1 MRVVTATGIGEI
13 DAEIASELKKN
24 GIEVVGECYYREA
37 LLSLAQERRADI
49 VIVSQHLPG
58 EKEMIEVIKD
68 LRMAG
73 LRLILLPGRR
83 DDESSLR
90 LAGRAAALGVYDMI
104 WDPVVPEKVA
114 ERVLNPA
121 TLAEAGV
128 EPEGEAP
135 VNVKSRK
142 WNKSDKKESVYVVF
156 GEHTEKVSNYLESR
170 GYRVIGED
178 RTLDAAAIM
187 ALNLDERPDAY
198 LILGSAQVCGAVDAG
213 IDYGETL
220 IESLKELKT
229 AAPDSRIVLIL
240 PESVEPEVYQN
251 ILYMGIYDI
260 YKTGS
265 VSLEQ
270 LPKMLSARKDITDFG
285 LNTLP
290 VPAGKP
296 GSREIALKTRKKDK
310 KSRVVFRALTALVRT
325 AFEKAAFISRK
336 SLELK
341 IDAFRPAG
349 GAGKAQEAATESRP
363 VKQEAPSKDEK
374 EKFPEM
380 PDSGARIR
388 EKATE
393 SEGRNRVAGA
403 QYQKLKVLLLGQKV
417 SSLGPQ
423 LLEQGL
429 EVATDPVDA
438 AVVVADAQ
446 GFGFAPADK
455 PLVVLGTGTI
465 VDFAVKKS
473 RPDAKVV
480 KDPESVVDALMEML
494 EKPKPVKNL
503 KVFPGGRSE
512 RGQSLA
518 LHSALYVVCPSR
530 PGQAGE
536 VAANMAKTVDGCAL
550 VCAAPESTG
559 ALALGIPE
567 GDLICSDWR
576 IPGSDAPVKWGGVTV
591 WPVDPFKFLNVKDAS
606 AHALVEQIKPKFN
619 LVVVDCAGNLE
630 IASRAPKTDGVIVLH
645 KEGDT
650 ADAATSYW
658 LKNYAGSNVFV
669 MSPSEVPDVL
679 SVENGFVMVKR
690 RAESAEGN
698 IKR

>member
-1 MRVVTATGIGEI
+1 MRVIILSNSPETISEYLSNAGHEVKECLSTDVAERLVEIHNPDAVLVFENVPEVSSVT
-13 DAEIASELKKN
+13 L
-24 GIEVVGECYYREA
+24 R
-37 LLSLAQERRADI
+37 
-49 VIVSQHLPG
+49 H
-58 EKEMIEVIKD
+58 VIKT
-68 LRMAG
+68 LVPRI
-73 LRLILLPGRR
+73 RVILIANKM
-83 DDESSLR
+83 SSLVPY
-90 LAGRAAALGVYDMI
+90 AAALGVRDYVFLPADCTQI
-104 WDPVVPEKVA
+104 LHRLE
-114 ERVLNPA
+114 NPA
-121 TLAEAGV
+121 K
-128 EPEGEAP
+128 PE
-135 VNVKSRK
+135 
-142 WNKSDKKESVYVVF
+142 
-156 GEHTEKVSNYLESR
+156 
-170 GYRVIGED
+170 
-178 RTLDAAAIM
+178 DAAKM
-187 ALNLDERPDAY
+187 LDGTEIQQHQQENP
-198 LILGSAQVCGAVDAG
+198 GS
-213 IDYGETL
+213 EKHL
-220 IESLKELKT
+220 ESLKKGTKKKNGLLERLYANISAMHQGGAFDEDRNEEPALVRGENKIGEEISESIHQT
-229 AAPDSRIVLIL
+229 DIKQSR
-240 PESVEPEVYQN
+240 
-251 ILYMGIYDI
+251 
-260 YKTGS
+260 
-265 VSLEQ
+265 
-270 LPKMLSARKDITDFG
+270 F
-285 LNTLP
+285 
-290 VPAGKP
+290 
-296 GSREIALKTRKKDK
+296 KDK

-341 IDAFRPAG
+341 INTFRPAK
-349 GAGKAQEAATESRP
+349 GAGKVKPFNFSRREASVRKDERRLPQEAATESRP

-417 SSLGPQ
+417 SSLGPL

-429 EVATDPVDA
+429 EVAADPADAA
-438 AVVVADAQ
+438 AVVANVQ
-446 GFGFAPADK
+446 GFGFAPEDK

-465 VDFAVKKS
+465 ADFAVKKS

-503 KVFPGGRSE
+503 KVFPGGRSD
-512 RGQSLA
+512 RGQSLV
-518 LHSALYVVCPSR
+518 LHSALYIVCPSR

-536 VAANMAKTVDGCAL
+536 VAARLAKDIENCAL

-559 ALALGIPE
+559 GLALGIPE

-576 IPGSDAPVKWGGVTV
+576 IPGSDAPLKWGGVTV
-591 WPVDPFKFLNVKDAS
+591 WPVDPFKFLNVRDAS
-606 AHALVEQIKPKFN
+606 AHALIEQIKPKFS

-630 IASRAPKTDGVIVLH
+630 IVSRAPKTDGVIVLH

-679 SVENGFVMVKR
+679 SVENGFIVAKR
-690 RAESAEGN
+690 GASANMNG
-698 IKR
+698 